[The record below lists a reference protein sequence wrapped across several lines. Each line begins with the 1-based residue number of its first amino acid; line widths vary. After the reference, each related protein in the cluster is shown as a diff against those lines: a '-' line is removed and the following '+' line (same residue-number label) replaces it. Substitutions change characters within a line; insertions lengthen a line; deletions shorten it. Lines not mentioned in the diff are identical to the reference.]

1 MASERHAFEAAEHR
15 LFDRYGL
22 RVASRFFDTD
32 GRRARYLELGSGD
45 PVVFLHGGGA
55 VAAEWAPLFPHLAG
69 RRLIA
74 VDRPGCGL
82 SDPVDYREVDLRRH
96 AVEFIEDL
104 LDALGV
110 ERVPLVANSMG
121 GLWSLW
127 FALDRPQRVRCLA
140 LLGCPAVVA
149 GTSAPFVMRLLS
161 VRRLNQL
168 MMKLQPPSPKQA
180 RALYASV
187 AGKPAVD
194 TLPQEFFDLAYHAQ
208 LLPGADTSFLTLLER
223 VLRLRG
229 ARPAVRLDDSDVGR
243 ICQPVLFVWGDRD
256 AFGGPAHAHRARQA
270 VPASTLEVIDAGHV
284 PWLDDAPRCAA
295 LLDDF
300 LARDWLEAGT

>member
-1 MASERHAFEAAEHR
+1 MDTERQTFEKAEQR

-22 RVASRFFDTD
+22 HVASRFFNTE
-32 GRRARYLELGSGD
+32 GRRARYLELGGGD
-45 PVVFLHGGGA
+45 PVIFVHGGGA
-55 VAAEWAPLFPHLAG
+55 VAAEWAPLLPHVRG

-82 SDPVDYREVDLRRH
+82 SDPVDYHDVDLRPH
-96 AVEFIEDL
+96 AVGFLEDL
-104 LDALGV
+104 LDAVGV
-110 ERVPLVANSMG
+110 ERAPLVANSTG

-127 FALDRPQRVRCLA
+127 FALDRPERVTSLA
-140 LLGCPAVVA
+140 LLGCPALVA

-161 VRRLNQL
+161 VRGLNRL
-168 MMKLQPPSPKQA
+168 MMKLQPPSAKQA

-187 AGKPAVD
+187 AGKPAVM
-194 TLPQEFFDLAYHAQ
+194 TLPEEFFDLAYRAE

-229 ARPAVRLDDSDVGR
+229 ARPEMRLNDAHLGRVRH
-243 ICQPVLFVWGDRD
+243 PVLFVWGERD
-256 AFGGPAHAHRARQA
+256 AFGGPAHARRAKQA
-270 VPASTLEVIDAGHV
+270 LPAATLEVTDAGHV

-295 LLDDF
+295 LLDGF
-300 LARDWLEAGT
+300 LAREGLEAGT